1 MGVSWVSGVVA
12 VDSAG
17 VRGLQKYS
25 SQYLVCAHLSLWG
38 ARTHTH
44 THTHTHFLA
53 PLRRLKK
60 GTRPKMTRWRP
71 LSAGEALPYPCT
83 YPYSTYY

>member
-1 MGVSWVSGVVA
+1 MRISLSG
-12 VDSAG
+12 
-17 VRGLQKYS
+17 
-25 SQYLVCAHLSLWG
+25 
-38 ARTHTH
+38 HTH
-44 THTHTHFLA
+44 THTHTHLLA

-83 YPYSTYY
+83 LIHTAPTTSYYS